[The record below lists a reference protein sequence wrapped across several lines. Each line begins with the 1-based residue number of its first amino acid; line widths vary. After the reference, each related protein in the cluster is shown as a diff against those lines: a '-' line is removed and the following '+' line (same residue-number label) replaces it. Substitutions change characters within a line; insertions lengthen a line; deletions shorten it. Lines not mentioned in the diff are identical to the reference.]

1 MTQGEVTARNSM
13 STPGQKL
20 TTSSY
25 GTGMVMAPA
34 QCVSLAENL
43 KGDELS
49 AKNWMK
55 WALLGIGKGRRVEL
69 DCLFKAAAAIRS
81 VFFSQTSLSIF
92 VHSGCL

>member
-20 TTSSY
+20 TTSYY
-25 GTGMVMAPA
+25 GIGMVVAPA

-49 AKNWMK
+49 AKN
-55 WALLGIGKGRRVEL
+55 
-69 DCLFKAAAAIRS
+69 
-81 VFFSQTSLSIF
+81 
-92 VHSGCL
+92 